1 MTTIESLEQ
10 VTLKTMP
17 AKLIEKLSNTCGRFW
32 NSKTDS
38 PFILETISLEQCEN
52 CLRFPLLSVFLA
64 MNTKI
69 FHENLLKIQNIELPS
84 ETRECYFVYESD
96 WYLLDNLL
104 DANIFENDQKYFI
117 LYNILITL
125 EYFHKFK
132 LVLCNLCPQNI
143 LVSDVCNIKIK
154 GILDLKIIRDL
165 LQNTDWQDENQPG
178 LNDLLSTEGKSIA
191 LNYYSPEIIF
201 GGSPSCASDLWS
213 FGVILYE
220 LATGKRLFSNT
231 NKNDMIGSLL
241 NFFEIQTD
249 QVQNQLKKISGKNV
263 RDIEILSQ
271 LKVCLPSLSKNM
283 LLNSVKDKAL
293 REVISKLLQLEPDS
307 RTSCQDLLKLPVF
320 RHYDTARESEFEENE
335 FWQTLKDKKDLRDA
349 RERVI
354 NALAKPMPISKIDS
368 MGSETLLDNLNRVF
382 DHDGNKFDFFA
393 GLYKISFEEFVNYF
407 RNKFSLEGINRA
419 MFNATVFDFLATMQ
433 HR

>member
-1 MTTIESLEQ
+1 MATTESLDQ
-10 VTLKTMP
+10 VSLKTKQ

-32 NSKTDS
+32 NNKTNS
-38 PFILETISLEQCEN
+38 QFILEKFSLEQTEN
-52 CLRFPLLSVFLA
+52 CFRFSLLSVFLA

-84 ETRECYFVYESD
+84 DTKECYLIYESE
-96 WYLLDNLL
+96 WYLLDNLIEA
-104 DANIFENDQKYFI
+104 DIFESEQKNFI

-125 EYFHKFK
+125 EYFHKHK
-132 LVLCNLCPQNI
+132 MVLTNLCPQNI

-154 GILDLKIIRDL
+154 GILNLKIIRDL
-165 LQNTDWQDENQPG
+165 LQNNDWQDENQPG
-178 LNDLLSTEGKSIA
+178 LNDLLSNEGRSAA
-191 LNYYSPEIIF
+191 LNYYAPEITF

-220 LATGKRLFSNT
+220 LATGKRLFGNT

-249 QVQNQLKKISGKNV
+249 QVQNQLKRFSAKNV

-283 LLNSVKDKAL
+283 LLSAVKDKAL
-293 REVISKLLQLEPDS
+293 REVISRLLQLEPDS
-307 RTSCQDLLKLPVF
+307 RASSQDLLKLPIF
-320 RHYDTARESEFEENE
+320 KHYDTARESEFEENE
-335 FWQTLKDKKDLRDA
+335 FWQTLKDKKDMRDA
-349 RERVI
+349 KEKKTNVP
-354 NALAKPMPISKIDS
+354 AKPISDSKIES
-368 MGSETLLDNLNRVF
+368 MSSETLLDNLNRVF

-407 RNKFSLEGINRA
+407 RNKFALGGINRG
-419 MFNATVFDFLATMQ
+419 MFNATVFDFLATIQ